1 MCKFSPLIHNV
12 NMRFRRFSI
21 LFLSIALWVTAI
33 LVIPTLLPI
42 NFPRYK
48 YLGVIIHTD
57 YLVHVVL
64 FILLVI
70 SLKLVGIKT
79 SNTSVFILLLAV
91 SVLAEVWQ
99 LYIPQRTYNT
109 YDLISNIIGVVI
121 GYGVGGRIRTR
132 VKGKG

>member
-1 MCKFSPLIHNV
+1 
-12 NMRFRRFSI
+12 MRLRRFTI
-21 LFLSIALWVTAI
+21 LFLIIALWVTAI

-64 FILLVI
+64 FIILVI
-70 SLKLVGIKT
+70 SLKLVEIKI
-79 SNTSVFILLLAV
+79 SSISVFILLLGV

-99 LYIPQRTYNT
+99 LYIPHRTYNT
-109 YDLISNIIGVVI
+109 YDLISNIIGVFV
-121 GYGVGGRIRTR
+121 GYGIGRRIRAR
-132 VKGKG
+132 VKDKG

>member
-1 MCKFSPLIHNV
+1 
-12 NMRFRRFSI
+12 MRFRRFTT

-48 YLGVIIHTD
+48 YLGVIIHSD
-57 YLVHVVL
+57 YIVHVVL

-70 SLKLVGIKT
+70 SLKLVGIKI
-79 SNTSVFILLLAV
+79 SSISVFILLLAV

-99 LYIPQRTYNT
+99 LYIPHRTYNT
-109 YDLISNIIGVVI
+109 YDLISNIIGVII
-121 GYGVGGRIRTR
+121 GYGVGRSIRTR
-132 VKGKG
+132 IKDKGYKDNVFDW